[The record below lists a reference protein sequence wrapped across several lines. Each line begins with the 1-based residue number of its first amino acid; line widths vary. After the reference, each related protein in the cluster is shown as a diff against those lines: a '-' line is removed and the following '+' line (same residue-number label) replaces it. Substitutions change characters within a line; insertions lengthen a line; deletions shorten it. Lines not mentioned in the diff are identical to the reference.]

1 MAYYEGEVSG
11 LNTCN
16 GNNGGF
22 GSDWGDLAALLI
34 VAGLFGW
41 GGNGFGGGSRS
52 GSSGGVMDAYVLNS
66 DFATLQR
73 QIDSGFSGVTAG
85 INQVNQG
92 LCNGFYTTAQQI
104 NGVQMQVANEFR
116 GLDNA
121 VCTLGYQTQAGFNAL
136 GSQVASCCCDLRAG
150 LQDVKYAIATESCAT
165 RQAIADS
172 TNAVIGWLTQEKIS
186 GLQAENAG
194 LKAQISNDR
203 QSAYIVNALAPK
215 TPVPAYPVF
224 APNQSFAYP
233 SGVSF
238 GVNGYGN
245 NSYNNNGCGCGC
257 GCNN

>member
-1 MAYYEGEVSG
+1 MYVEGDVPVMQSG
-11 LNTCN
+11 CN
-16 GNNGGF
+16 NRNDGF
-22 GSDWGDLAALLI
+22 GSDWGDLAALI
-34 VAGLFGW
+34 VVAGIFGGFGNGGGLFG
-41 GGNGFGGGSRS
+41 GNRGSA
-52 GSSGGVMDAYVLNS
+52 GGVMDAYVLNS

-104 NGVQMQVANEFR
+104 NGVQMQIANEFR

-136 GSQVASCCCDLRAG
+136 GNQISSCCCDLRSG
-150 LQDVKYAIATESCAT
+150 QQDIKYTIATESCAT

-172 TNAVIGWLTQEKIS
+172 TNAIIGWLTQEKIC

-203 QSAYIVNALAPK
+203 QSAYIVNAIAPK

-233 SGVSF
+233 SGVNF
-238 GVNGYGN
+238 GMAGN
-245 NSYNNNGCGCGC
+245 NSCGCGC
-257 GCNN
+257 GCNG